1 MDPRD
6 FYEILGVTRT
16 AESGEIKK
24 AYRVLALKYHPDR
37 NPGDPAAEEK
47 FKEATEA
54 YEVLSHQEKRGIYD
68 RFGHAG
74 LKGGPAAG
82 GFGGGFE
89 FDLHDALRAF
99 MRDFGDAFGMGGMG
113 TRAADRGSDLRV
125 RLRVSLLDMLT
136 GVEKTLKI
144 RRQVPCQACHG
155 TGGEGG
161 RAPETCSLCQGSGQ
175 VRRVE
180 RSFFGQFVNVGRCP
194 QCGGRGRVVEEA
206 CGACRGAGTVRG
218 EATVGVQ
225 VPAGA
230 DSGDYLSL
238 HGEGDAAPQGGEP
251 GDLQVVIEV
260 EALEGFER
268 HGRDLLT
275 EASLSPA
282 RAALGGKVTV
292 PTLEGTA
299 TLSVPAGV
307 QHGTLLR
314 LKGKGLP
321 PLRGGSRGSQFVRA
335 NVVVPRKLDKKRR
348 KLYEELLGLE
358 GGEEA

>member
-1 MDPRD
+1 MAPRD
-6 FYEILGVTRT
+6 YYEVLGVTRT
-16 AESGEIKK
+16 ADSVEIKK
-24 AYRVLALKYHPDR
+24 AYRVLALKFHPDR

-54 YEVLSHQEKRGIYD
+54 YEVLSHEEKRGLYD

-82 GFGGGFE
+82 FGGFE

-113 TRAADRGSDLRV
+113 TRASDRGSDLRV
-125 RLRVSLLDMLT
+125 RLAVTLEDMLH

-144 RRQVPCQACHG
+144 RRQVPCEACHG

-161 RAPETCSLCQGSGQ
+161 QPPETCSLCQGSGQ

-206 CGACRGAGTVRG
+206 CGPCRGAGTVKG
-218 EATVGVQ
+218 EATVKVE
-225 VPAGA
+225 VPPGA
-230 DSGDYLSL
+230 DTGDYLSL
-238 HGEGDAAPQGGEP
+238 RGEGDAAPQHGEA

-260 EALEGFER
+260 EAREGFER

-275 EASLSPA
+275 EMSVSPA

-299 TLSVPAGV
+299 TLSVPSGV

-321 PLRGGSRGSQFVRA
+321 PLRGGGRGSQFVRV
-335 NVVVPRKLDKKRR
+335 NVIVPKKLDKRRR
-348 KLYEELLGLE
+348 KLYEELLELDPE
-358 GGEEA
+358 GDA